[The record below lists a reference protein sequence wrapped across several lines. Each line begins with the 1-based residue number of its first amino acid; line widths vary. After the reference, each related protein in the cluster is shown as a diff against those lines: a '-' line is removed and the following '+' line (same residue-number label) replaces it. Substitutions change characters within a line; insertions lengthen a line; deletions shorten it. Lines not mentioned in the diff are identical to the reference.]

1 MEPGHRPIPNRLRLH
16 RKRMGYTQVSVA
28 TLLGLYDSVSI
39 SQWEKGLLLPNT
51 LNLIKLSLIFRTFP
65 NELYPEL
72 FSEQKELLKAL
83 ELQLFN
89 NQ

>member
-1 MEPGHRPIPNRLRLH
+1 
-16 RKRMGYTQVSVA
+16 MGYSQVSVA
-28 TLLGLYDSVSI
+28 KLMGLYDSVSI

-83 ELQLFN
+83 EMQLFN